1 MLDFG
6 LVSEGAIAYGV
17 QAMRPKSFDPEQ
29 VLGRAMELFWLH
41 GYAGIGVADLLR
53 HMGISRQSLYDTF
66 GSKRDLFIRVIEHYR
81 ATQLSQ
87 ALGLLERPGPHLD
100 NVRAVVRFFEDLAG
114 DDRCRGCLVANAL
127 VELGPHDEE
136 VAALLSETLG
146 LLERGICESLQ
157 KAQAEGELPP
167 GKSPVAVSRA
177 LTNAILGLAVSG
189 KLPIR
194 RDALS
199 DIHAG
204 TLAMLD

>member
-1 MLDFG
+1 
-6 LVSEGAIAYGV
+6 
-17 QAMRPKSFDPEQ
+17 MRPKSFDPDEA
-29 VLGRAMELFWLH
+29 LERAMELFWLH
-41 GYAGIGVADLLR
+41 GYSGIGVAELLR

-66 GSKRDLFIRVIEHYR
+66 GSKRDLFIQVIEHYR
-81 ATQLSQ
+81 ATQLTQ
-87 ALGLLERPGPHLD
+87 ALGLLDRPGPHLE
-100 NVRAVVRFFEDLAG
+100 NVRAVIRFFEDLAG

-127 VELGPHDEE
+127 VELGPHDGE
-136 VAALLSETLG
+136 VAALLGETLG
-146 LLERGICESLQ
+146 LLEDGLRASLD
-157 KAQAEGELPP
+157 KARAEGELPP

-194 RDALS
+194 REVLA